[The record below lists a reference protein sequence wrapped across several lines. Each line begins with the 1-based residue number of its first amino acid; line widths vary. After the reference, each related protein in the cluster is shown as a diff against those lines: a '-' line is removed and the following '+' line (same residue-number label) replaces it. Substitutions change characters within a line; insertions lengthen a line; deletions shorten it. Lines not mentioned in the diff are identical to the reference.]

1 MDELIHVA
9 LLRRGLAADPDLNL
23 AEPARRL
30 DAEISAARAR
40 PAAPARSRPRSR
52 RSLAI
57 AGGAL
62 AAAAAGAIVV
72 TQSLPGA
79 PALGPARPGHHPA
92 AAAPEPAAAAPGP
105 TAAAAQFVAYAT
117 KAASTTT
124 FDPAPDQWVY
134 EKVLTVGTGELP
146 HNGSAGVP
154 AQRFTYE
161 RWFSGDGQREGAIRN
176 GKLTIGASP
185 ESGGGEK
192 IDGWPQMALPV
203 SYKYLNSLPA
213 SPADLTRLIAAA
225 NEVDPATVA
234 GGTAVFNA
242 IKNLMINVVLPP
254 QLNATLYGALARLPG
269 VTFDKS
275 VTDASGR
282 TDAGFSTVQ
291 EGYLKEEILVS
302 PSTFAYLGLQEI
314 AVKDHTQ
321 VALDGTFHIVKGQ
334 VLSWEAQLAAGI
346 VSQAGQRP

>member
-9 LLRRGLAADPDLNL
+9 LLRRDLQADASLDL

-30 DAEISAARAR
+30 DAEISAA
-40 PAAPARSRPRSR
+40 AAAGRSAVPARRRPRYR

-72 TQSLPGA
+72 SQSMPGGTA
-79 PALGPARPGHHPA
+79 LSPARPARPGQHPA
-92 AAAPEPAAAAPGP
+92 AAAPAPG
-105 TAAAAQFVAYAT
+105 ASAAQFVAYAT

-134 EKVLTVGTGELP
+134 EKVLTVGTDQLP
-146 HNGSAGVP
+146 HHGSPGVS
-154 AQRFTYE
+154 AQRSTYE
-161 RWFSGDGQREGAIRN
+161 RWFSGDGQREAAIRN
-176 GKLTIGASP
+176 GKLTVGPSP
-185 ESGGGEK
+185 ESGGGGER
-192 IDGWPQMALPV
+192 IDGWPQMTLPV
-203 SYKYLNSLPA
+203 SYKYLNSLPT
-213 SPADLTRLIAAA
+213 SPAALTQLIASA
-225 NEVDPATVA
+225 NKVDPATGA
-234 GGTAVFNA
+234 GGAAVFNA
-242 IKNLMINVVLPP
+242 IKDLMINVVLPP
-254 QLNATLYGALARLPG
+254 QLNATLYGVLARLPG

-275 VTDASGR
+275 VADASGR

-302 PSTFAYLGLQEI
+302 PSTFAYLGLEEI
-314 AVKDHTQ
+314 AVKDHAL
-321 VALDGTFHIVKGQ
+321 VALDGTFHMVKGQ
-334 VLSWEAQLAAGI
+334 VLSWQAQLASGI